1 MPKIL
6 IIYYSRTGNTEK
18 MARFVEQGVKKT
30 SVDVDTKNA
39 KEVNID
45 ELLDVEGIILGSPTY
60 FGVMTSEMKKL
71 VDESIKHFG
80 KLSGKVGG
88 AFATSGGIGGGN
100 ETTIISIIEALLI
113 HGMIVQ
119 GSTKGGHY
127 GPVSIGSPDKRVE
140 EECIALGERVGE
152 LVKKLF

>member
-1 MPKIL
+1 MPKVL

-18 MARFVEQGVKKT
+18 MAQFVEQGVRKTNVEVETKK
-30 SVDVDTKNA
+30 V
-39 KEVNID
+39 KEVNVD

-60 FGVMTSEMKKL
+60 FGVMASEMKQF
-71 VDESIKHFG
+71 VDKSIKHFG
-80 KLSGKVGG
+80 KLNGKVEG
-88 AFATSGGIGGGN
+88 AFSTSGGN

-113 HGMIVQ
+113 HGMIIQ

-127 GPVSIGSPDKRVE
+127 GPVGIGSPDSRVE
-140 EECIALGERVGE
+140 SECIALGERVGE

>member
-1 MPKIL
+1 
-6 IIYYSRTGNTEK
+6 
-18 MARFVEQGVKKT
+18 MAQFVEQGVRKTNVEVETKK
-30 SVDVDTKNA
+30 V
-39 KEVNID
+39 KEVNVD

-60 FGVMTSEMKKL
+60 FGVMASEMKQF
-71 VDESIKHFG
+71 VDKSIKHFG
-80 KLSGKVGG
+80 KLNGKVGG

-113 HGMIVQ
+113 HGMIIQ

-127 GPVSIGSPDKRVE
+127 GPVGIGSPDSRVE
-140 EECIALGERVGE
+140 SECIALGERVGE

>member
-1 MPKIL
+1 MPKVL

-18 MARFVEQGVKKT
+18 MAQFVEQGVRKTNVEVETKK
-30 SVDVDTKNA
+30 V
-39 KEVNID
+39 KEVNVD

-60 FGVMTSEMKKL
+60 FGVMASEMKQF
-71 VDESIKHFG
+71 VDKSIKHFG
-80 KLSGKVGG
+80 KLNGKVGG
-88 AFATSGGIGGGN
+88 AFSTSGGIGGGN

-113 HGMIVQ
+113 HGMIIQ

-127 GPVSIGSPDKRVE
+127 GPVAIGSPDSRVE
-140 EECIALGERVGE
+140 SECIALGERVGE